1 MITKLTV
8 PLRDLRLAVH
18 AAGEGPAVVLC
29 HGFPDLAYGWRHLMP
44 ALAAAG
50 YRALAPDQ
58 RGYGLTG
65 GPPAVEAY
73 DIHHLTGDLVGL
85 LDALGV
91 ERAILVGHDWGG
103 SVAWMTALLHPMR
116 VAGVIGVNTPHYP
129 RPSSAPIER
138 LRAMFGDSYYMVAVQ
153 GSDAIDRALAADV
166 RRTFVQIARTG
177 VPPDETLGGWLGPD
191 GRMRTMVEFVAG
203 PPMPGAPLLSEAD
216 LSVYVDA
223 FTSTGFT
230 GGLNWYRN
238 LDRNWAT
245 TPHLTGA
252 RITAPALMVTA
263 EWDVLLP
270 PAAAD
275 RMRPLVP
282 DLETVMIP
290 RCGHWTPQ
298 ERPAELA
305 ALVVGWLGR
314 RFAR

>member
-8 PLRDLRLAVH
+8 PLPDIRLAVH
-18 AAGEGPAVVLC
+18 TAGEGPAVVLC

-58 RGYGLTG
+58 RGYGETG
-65 GPPAVEAY
+65 GPAAVEAY
-73 DIHHLTGDLVGL
+73 DVHHLTGDLIGL
-85 LDALGV
+85 LDALGI
-91 ERAILVGHDWGG
+91 ERAVVVGHDWGG
-103 SVAWMTALLHPMR
+103 SVAWMTALLHPTR

-129 RPSSAPIER
+129 RPSTAPIER
-138 LRAMFGDSYYMVAVQ
+138 LRAMFGDDYYMVAVQ
-153 GSDAIDRALAADV
+153 GSDAIDRAMAADV
-166 RRTFVQIARTG
+166 RRTFLQIARTG

-191 GRMRTMVEFVAG
+191 GRMRTMVDVAG
-203 PPMPGAPLLSEAD
+203 GAPMPGEPLLSEAD
-216 LSVYVDA
+216 LAVYVDA
-223 FTSTGFT
+223 FTRTGFT

-245 TPHLTGA
+245 TPQLSGA
-252 RITAPALMVTA
+252 RITVPALMVTA

-270 PAAAD
+270 PEAAD
-275 RMRPLVP
+275 RMRPLAP
-282 DLETVMIP
+282 DLEIMMIP

-298 ERPAELA
+298 ERPAELE
-305 ALVVGWLGR
+305 ALVVGWLRR